1 MTTFELEQ
9 PYWDQ
14 GRVVVGVD
22 EVGRGSLAG
31 PVVVSAVV
39 FAPNQPILKELN
51 DSKQLTPNRRNYI
64 CCKVQATAQAYT
76 VTCRSARLIDQSNI
90 LKATLDAMRQ
100 AVQRVVH
107 ENQLE
112 NPMVLVDGN
121 KAIPDLGF
129 EQICVVKGDTKSQS
143 IAAASNVAKVFRDD
157 FMAHLDKLTGYTYG
171 FERHKGYPTK
181 QHYTALKEH
190 GNCGYHR
197 QTFRLGPKKN
207 V

>member
-100 AVQRVVH
+100 AVQRVVR
-107 ENQLE
+107 ENQLK

-121 KAIPDLGF
+121 KTIPDLGF

-157 FMAHLDKLTGYTYG
+157 FMAHLDKLTGYKYG